1 MSFVGISEYQIHRP
15 DRDHNPAFSAPKH
28 NASAPDTRFLTNSP
42 YKLFGKVYVKDI
54 AFNVAAFGELV
65 AVIK

>member
-28 NASAPDTRFLTNSP
+28 NASASDTRFLTNFP
-42 YKLFGKVYVKDI
+42 HQAFGKVYVKDI
-54 AFNVAAFGELV
+54 AFSLAAFGELV
-65 AVIK
+65 AVIQ